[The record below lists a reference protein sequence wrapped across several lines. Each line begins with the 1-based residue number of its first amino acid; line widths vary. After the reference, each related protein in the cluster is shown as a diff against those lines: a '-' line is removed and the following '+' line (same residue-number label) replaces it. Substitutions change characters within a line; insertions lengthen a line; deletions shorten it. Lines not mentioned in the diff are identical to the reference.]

1 MIHYTNVD
9 AYIAAHPKEVQS
21 ILKKMRKIIQKVAPS
36 AEEKISYG
44 MPGYKL
50 NGKVL
55 VYFAA
60 QKKHIGF
67 YATPSGNSAFKKE
80 LSTYV
85 HGKGSIQFPLGKPIP
100 YVLVEKMVKF
110 KVKEIKSSFPSKK

>member
-1 MIHYTNVD
+1 MKMIQHVNVN
-9 AYIAAHPKEVQS
+9 AYITAYPKEVQS
-21 ILKKMRKIIQKVAPS
+21 ILKKMRKLIQKAAPGAVES
-36 AEEKISYG
+36 ISYG

-67 YATPSGNSAFKKE
+67 YATPSGNNAFKKE

-85 HGKGSIQFPLGKPIP
+85 HGKGSIQFPFDKPIP
-100 YVLVEKMVKF
+100 YALVEKMVQF
-110 KVKEIKSSFPSKK
+110 KVKEILAKK